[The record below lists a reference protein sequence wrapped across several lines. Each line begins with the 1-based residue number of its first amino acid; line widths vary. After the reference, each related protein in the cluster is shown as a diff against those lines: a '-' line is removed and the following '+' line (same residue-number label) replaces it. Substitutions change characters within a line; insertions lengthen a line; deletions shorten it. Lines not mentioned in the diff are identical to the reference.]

1 MHEEQAEA
9 LVVGGGPAGLAAA
22 IELTDQGIEP
32 LVLERRPGL
41 TRHPRATALTAVG
54 MQLMWRWGVADE
66 VSRQGFP
73 AEQARSVRASLT
85 APERQR
91 VPLTEHVWNCP
102 QDRLEEILSV
112 RAMAGGAEIRYGA
125 QLIGLRPE
133 ADAIIAT
140 AATTD
145 GVAAGIRARYVLG
158 ADGARS
164 IVRQSSGIGVSQCG
178 QPEHW
183 LEGVVFRAPL
193 REHLSDPPFMVYE
206 IGAADGAGALLSPA
220 DEHDRWVLCVQW
232 HPGLGQCLQDFDPAR
247 CTELVRAAAGLDGVP
262 VQILSVQ
269 SFQLASVAA
278 DQVRG
283 RPGAAGLRTPP
294 ARPGRSRRRALPRP
308 PGREHG
314 RAGHRRGHR
323 REHRCPR
330 CLQRAGQAT
339 GAGRTEPRADRVLR
353 PG

>member
-1 MHEEQAEA
+1 MHVEQTEA

-41 TRHPRATALTAVG
+41 TRHPRATALTAAG

-73 AEQARSVRASLT
+73 AERARSVRASLT
-85 APERQR
+85 APELQR
-91 VPLTEHVWNCP
+91 VPLAEHVWNCP

-133 ADAIIAT
+133 ADAITAT

-145 GVAAGIRARYVLG
+145 GVAGGIRARYVLG

-164 IVRQSSGIGVSQCG
+164 VVRQSCGIGVSQCG

-183 LEGVVFRAPL
+183 LSVMFRAPL

-206 IGAADGAGALLSPA
+206 IGDPDDGGAMLSPA
-220 DEHDRWVLCVQW
+220 DERDRWVLCLQW
-232 HPGLGQCLQDFDPAR
+232 HPELGQSLQDFGPAR
-247 CTELVRAAAGLDGVP
+247 CAELVRAAAGVDRVP
-262 VQILSVQ
+262 ARILSVQ

-278 DQVRG
+278 DQVRAG
-283 RPGAAGLRTPP
+283 RVLLAGDAARAAGPVAAPGLCLALQDGSTAAQAIAAALGGSTDSIDEYDELVRRP
-294 ARPGRSRRRALPRP
+294 APEVLSRELIAY
-308 PGREHG
+308 
-314 RAGHRRGHR
+314 
-323 REHRCPR
+323 
-330 CLQRAGQAT
+330 
-339 GAGRTEPRADRVLR
+339 
-353 PG
+353 

>member
-9 LVVGGGPAGLAAA
+9 LVAGGGPAGLAAA
-22 IELTDQGIEP
+22 IELTDEGIQT

-41 TRHPRATALTAVG
+41 TRHPRAIALTAAG

-73 AEQARSVRASLT
+73 AAHARSVRATLT

-112 RAMAGGAEIRYGA
+112 RAMAGGAEIRYGT
-125 QLIGLRPE
+125 QLLGLRLE
-133 ADAIIAT
+133 ADAVIAT

-145 GVAAGIRARYVLG
+145 GVAGGIRARYVLG

-164 IVRQSSGIGVSQCG
+164 VARQSCGIGVSQSG

-183 LEGVVFRAPL
+183 LSVMFRAPL

-206 IGAADGAGALLSPA
+206 IGAADGAGAVLSPA
-220 DEHDRWVLCVQW
+220 DEHDRWVLCVPW
-232 HPGLGQCLQDFDPAR
+232 HPGLGQSLQDFAPAR
-247 CTELVRAAAGLDGVP
+247 CTELVRAAAGLDSVP
-262 VQILSVQ
+262 VQIQSVQ

-278 DQVRG
+278 DQVRAG
-283 RPGAAGLRTPP
+283 RVLLAGDAARAAGPVTAPGICQALQDGSTAAQAIVAAIGGSTDSLDEYDEQVRRP
-294 ARPGRSRRRALPRP
+294 APEVVSRELIAY
-308 PGREHG
+308 
-314 RAGHRRGHR
+314 
-323 REHRCPR
+323 
-330 CLQRAGQAT
+330 
-339 GAGRTEPRADRVLR
+339 
-353 PG
+353 